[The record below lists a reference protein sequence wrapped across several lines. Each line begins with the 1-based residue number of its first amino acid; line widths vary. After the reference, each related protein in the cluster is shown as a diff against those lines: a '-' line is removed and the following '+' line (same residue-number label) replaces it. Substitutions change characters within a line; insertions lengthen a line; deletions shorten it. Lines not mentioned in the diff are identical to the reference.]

1 MLSDEALLY
10 GCYFARQLLRD
21 FLAKCQLFKQAG
33 ASDFDLL
40 SELGDMSHVSS
51 ILDFGDAIT
60 APSHGFRNAR
70 DYYERCSSIH
80 FPPGI
85 AVPTL
90 LIQASDDPLIP
101 LAALPDPSQLSAST
115 RL

>member
-21 FLAKCQLFKQAG
+21 FLAKCQVFKQAG

-40 SELGDMSHVSS
+40 SVLGDMSHVSS
-51 ILDFGDAIT
+51 ILDFYAIT

-80 FPPGI
+80 FSPRI